1 MPIELAPDHKIGLA
15 LANPI
20 MIASGCGGYGAAYQG
35 LIDQTVFGAIVTNP
49 ITLRPRRGAPGLRL
63 VETSAGFVLD
73 TGLQN
78 PGVKKVI
85 REYRQAWSRL
95 GVPIIAHLP
104 AAEPA
109 DLHRTARALAGTDT
123 IAAIEL
129 GIPHHAIPFDL
140 KPWIE
145 AVQRDCLLPVLVKLP
160 LDRALE
166 LAEAAAN
173 AAANAGADIL
183 VIGLPPLATALSPT
197 GEPVTGYL
205 YGPALHGLALHAVQ
219 AVKELV
225 DLPII
230 AAGGIHTLNDAQ
242 AFLQAGA
249 SAVQLDSLLFIDPK
263 SAVELARALPAD

>member
-1 MPIELAPDHKIGLA
+1 MPVELAPNHKIGLV
-15 LANPI
+15 LANPT
-20 MIASGCGGYGAAYQG
+20 MIASGCGGYGTAYQG

-49 ITLRPRRGAPGLRL
+49 ITLRPRRGAPGPRL

-85 REYRQAWSRL
+85 RAYRQTWSRL

-104 AAEPA
+104 AADPA

-129 GIPHHAIPFDL
+129 GLPHHAVPFDL
-140 KPWIE
+140 KPWLE
-145 AVQRDCLLPVLVKLP
+145 AVQRDCLLPILVKLP

-166 LAEAAAN
+166 LAEAAAD
-173 AAANAGADIL
+173 AGADIL
-183 VIGLPPLATALSPT
+183 VIGLPPLATALSST

-205 YGPALHGLALHAVQ
+205 YGPALHGLALHVVQ
-219 AVKELV
+219 SVKALV
-225 DLPII
+225 DLPIV

-249 SAVQLDSLLFIDPK
+249 SVVQLDSLLFIDPK
-263 SAVELARALPAD
+263 SAGELARTLSISN

>member
-1 MPIELAPDHKIGLA
+1 MSIELAPDHKIGLA
-15 LANPI
+15 LANPV
-20 MIASGCGGYGAAYQG
+20 MIASGCGGYGTAYQG
-35 LIDQTVFGAIVTNP
+35 LIDQTVFGAIITNP
-49 ITLRPRRGAPGLRL
+49 ITLRPRRGAPGPRL

-85 REYRQAWSRL
+85 RQYSRAWSRL

-104 AAEPA
+104 ATDPN

-140 KPWIE
+140 KPWIK
-145 AVQRDCLLPVLVKLP
+145 AIQRDCLLPILVKLP
-160 LDRALE
+160 LDRTLE
-166 LAEAAAN
+166 LAEVAAD
-173 AAANAGADIL
+173 AGPDIL

-205 YGPALHGLALHAVQ
+205 YGPALHALAVHAVRS
-219 AVKELV
+219 VTELV
-225 DLPII
+225 DLPIV

-249 SAVQLDSLLFIDPK
+249 TAVQIDSLLFIDPK
-263 SAVELARALPAD
+263 SAVELARALSMSN

>member
-1 MPIELAPDHKIGLA
+1 MSIELAPNHKLGLM
-15 LANPI
+15 LANPV
-20 MIASGCGGYGAAYQG
+20 MIASGCGGYGTAYQG

-49 ITLRPRRGAPGLRL
+49 ITLRPRRGTPGPRL
-63 VETSAGFVLD
+63 AETRAGFVLD
-73 TGLQN
+73 TGLHN

-85 REYRQAWSRL
+85 RGYRQVWSRL
-95 GVPIIAHLP
+95 DVPIIAHLP
-104 AAEPA
+104 AADPD
-109 DLHRTARALAGTDT
+109 DLHRTARALAGTDA

-129 GIPHHAIPFDL
+129 GLPHHAGPFDL

-145 AVQRDCLLPVLVKLP
+145 AVQRDCLLPIMVKLP
-160 LDRALE
+160 LDRAPE
-166 LAEAAAN
+166 LAEAAVD
-173 AAANAGADIL
+173 AGADIL

-219 AVKELV
+219 LVRGLV
-225 DLPII
+225 DLPIV
-230 AAGGIHTLNDAQ
+230 AVGGIHTLNDAQ

-263 SAVELARALPAD
+263 SAGELAQGLTIIDE